1 MVHEVLMP
9 RLSDTMEEGTISRW
23 LKHVGD
29 HIEKGDVLAEV
40 ETDKANMDCLSF
52 VAGTLTKIVAEEGQ
66 TVKIGDVIAIVAD
79 ETAEE
84 TSLPTTQAPSTVSRE
99 KVASQATETITMATG
114 GVNTTSV
121 GVITSALSP
130 AVSSPAEPAKDGERL
145 FATPLARRLAR
156 ERNIDLAL
164 VKGSG
169 PGGRITRDDVEHFKP
184 SGGAP
189 VAVPAVPVT
198 GEVPK
203 QLSRMQQVIA
213 RRMVESKTQ
222 VPHFY
227 LRMDADVQIFQDLR
241 NALNNGQEKEKQIRF
256 DAMLIRV
263 CALALKKFPEANA
276 SYRDGQFIY
285 HENINIGFAV
295 AVPHGLIVPV
305 VRQCDRKGVRQIDE
319 EMRPLIERARAGKSA
334 TSDLEESTFSISNL
348 GMYGVEEFDAVV
360 NPPNAA
366 ILAVGA
372 VIPTPVV
379 WDQQIVIRPRMK
391 LTLSADH
398 RILYGAPAAQFLQ
411 EIKRIIESPYEM
423 LL

>member
-52 VAGTLTKIVAEEGQ
+52 VSGTLTKVLVEEGR
-66 TVKIGDVIAIVAD
+66 TVKIGDVIAVVAD
-79 ETAEE
+79 EVAEGIAP
-84 TSLPTTQAPSTVSRE
+84 SAQAPSGVSHE
-99 KVASQATETITMATG
+99 TASQAPTTTAIAAE
-114 GVNTTSV
+114 GVTTQSISTV
-121 GVITSALSP
+121 ERPSSSA
-130 AVSSPAEPAKDGERL
+130 ASSPPTAVKNGERL
-145 FATPLARRLAR
+145 FATPLARRLAQ
-156 ERNIDLAL
+156 ERSIDLAL

-169 PGGRITRDDVEHFKP
+169 PGGRITRDDIEHFKP
-184 SGGAP
+184 SEGAP
-189 VAVPAVPVT
+189 IAAPAIPSEAGGVL
-198 GEVPK
+198 K

-227 LRMDADVQIFQDLR
+227 LRMDVDVQALQDLR
-241 NALNNGQEKEKQIRF
+241 NALNSGVEKEKQVRF
-256 DAMLIRV
+256 DAILIRM

-285 HENINIGFAV
+285 HEDINIGFAV
-295 AVPHGLIVPV
+295 ALPNGLIVPV

-319 EMRPLIERARAGKSA
+319 EMRPLIDRARAGKSA

-366 ILAVGA
+366 ILAIGA
-372 VIPTPVV
+372 AIPTPVV
-379 WDQQIVIRPRMK
+379 WNQQIAIRPRMK

-398 RILYGAPAAQFLQ
+398 RVLYGAPAAQFLQ
-411 EIKRIIESPYEM
+411 EIKRLIESPYEM

>member
-52 VAGTLTKIVAEEGQ
+52 VSGTLTKVLVEEGR
-66 TVKIGDVIAIVAD
+66 TVKIGDVIAVVAD
-79 ETAEE
+79 EVAEGIASSAQEPSGVSHE
-84 TSLPTTQAPSTVSRE
+84 T
-99 KVASQATETITMATG
+99 ASQAPATTAIAAE
-114 GVNTTSV
+114 GVTTQSISTV
-121 GVITSALSP
+121 ERPSSSAAFSP
-130 AVSSPAEPAKDGERL
+130 PTAVKNGERL
-145 FATPLARRLAR
+145 FATPLARRLAQ
-156 ERNIDLAL
+156 ERSIDLAL

-169 PGGRITRDDVEHFKP
+169 PGGRITRDDIEHFKP
-184 SGGAP
+184 SEGAP
-189 VAVPAVPVT
+189 IAAPAIPSEAGGVL
-198 GEVPK
+198 K

-227 LRMDADVQIFQDLR
+227 LRMDVDVQALQDLR
-241 NALNNGQEKEKQIRF
+241 NALNSGVEKEKQVRF
-256 DAMLIRV
+256 DAILIRM

-285 HENINIGFAV
+285 HEDINIGFAV
-295 AVPHGLIVPV
+295 ALPNGLTVPV

-319 EMRPLIERARAGKSA
+319 EMRPLIDRARAGKSA

-366 ILAVGA
+366 ILAIGA
-372 VIPTPVV
+372 AIPTPVV
-379 WDQQIVIRPRMK
+379 WNQQIAIRPRMK

-398 RILYGAPAAQFLQ
+398 RVLYGAPAAQFLQ
-411 EIKRIIESPYEM
+411 EIKRLIESPYEM